1 MPSCPG
7 PGPRADDD
15 RRFVRR
21 RLPAALLVVG
31 FAVAALLASPTPSGP
46 AIAEHVVIISL
57 DGLRPDAI
65 GEARAE
71 TLLSLIRRGAYAP
84 KARTIRPSVTVPAHT
99 SMLTGFDSRH
109 HRVLSNG
116 AFSSH
121 ALRRRHVAIP
131 TIFSLARDAGL
142 STAMFYSKVSLSGL
156 ADLGG
161 IDTRFGPLRSPR
173 EASPPASKPVV
184 GVAERAPG
192 IDFSPDRVA
201 EAFADAWARRTFALS
216 FVHLREP
223 DQTGHREGWMT
234 PAYLEGVRTADR
246 AVARL
251 VEALARAGVL
261 ENTAIIVTAD
271 HGGIGGTKRHL
282 ARADPDNPEAVTIP
296 WICVGPGVPAGLSI
310 DRAVRVHD
318 TAPTA
323 LVFLGL
329 PIPPEIDG
337 HPVTEVLRAAKP

>member
-1 MPSCPG
+1 M
-7 PGPRADDD
+7 
-15 RRFVRR
+15 RR

-31 FAVAALLASPTPSGP
+31 FAFAALFASPTPSGP
-46 AIAEHVVIISL
+46 AIAEHVVIMSL

-84 KARTIRPSVTVPAHT
+84 KGKTIRPSVTVPAHT

-109 HRVLSNG
+109 HRVLSNN

-121 ALRRRHVAIP
+121 APRRHVAIP

-161 IDTRFGPLRSPR
+161 IDTSFGPLRPR
-173 EASPPASKPVV
+173 PEAPAPASKSAAATAA
-184 GVAERAPG
+184 AERATG

-201 EAFADAWARRTFALS
+201 EAFADAWARQTFALS

-234 PAYLEGVRTADR
+234 PGYLEGVRTADR
-246 AVARL
+246 AVARMI
-251 VEALARAGVL
+251 ESLARAGVV
-261 ENTAIIVTAD
+261 EKTAIIVTAD

-337 HPVTEVLRAAKP
+337 HPVAEVLRASKR